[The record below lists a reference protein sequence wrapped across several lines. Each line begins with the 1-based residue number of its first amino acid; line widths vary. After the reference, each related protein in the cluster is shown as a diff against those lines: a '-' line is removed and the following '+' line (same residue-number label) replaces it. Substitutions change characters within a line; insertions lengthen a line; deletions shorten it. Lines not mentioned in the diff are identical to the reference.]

1 MTRNSRSIIV
11 AVKGIIVFQGRILI
25 VRRAAADVVG
35 AGSWECPGGKIDFGE
50 GLEDAL
56 EREIAEETG
65 LSVTVGAVAYAASF
79 LTDPGRQVII
89 ITYHC
94 QSENNIVLLS
104 EEHADYQWCT
114 RCQLQQLLPPGILAD
129 FERSGVFAMEGLL

>member
-79 LTDPGRQVII
+79 
-89 ITYHC
+89 
-94 QSENNIVLLS
+94 
-104 EEHADYQWCT
+104 
-114 RCQLQQLLPPGILAD
+114 
-129 FERSGVFAMEGLL
+129 

>member
-114 RCQLQQLLPPGILAD
+114 RSQLQQLLPPGILAE
-129 FERSGVFAMEGLL
+129 FERSGVFAMEELL